1 MSVSF
6 DSLGFAVIRSLLA
19 FWICCFQKHQGR
31 FFKCF
36 LVFGG
41 LKNKTLYSH
50 FHFHSSKKKKNELKF
65 FSLPFSPPCPNSLPF
80 TSGIGS
86 IFAHPYGSISNSSCT
101 GYQIL
106 CLLVPG
112 SKSSADLWTSV
123 QKNPG
128 VWRKDAPLWIKS
140 LHQLLSPIKK
150 RHSPLMPCLNFSCSL
165 RERMIY

>member
-6 DSLGFAVIRSLLA
+6 DPLLVLQLLGVFAGVLNMLLSKA
-19 FWICCFQKHQGR
+19 PRKILN
-31 FFKCF
+31 CF

-41 LKNKTLYSH
+41 LKNKTLTSH
-50 FHFHSSKKKKNELKF
+50 FYFHSSKKYGLTF
-65 FSLPFSPPCPNSLPF
+65 FLSANSLFRP
-80 TSGIGS
+80 S
-86 IFAHPYGSISNSSCT
+86 IHKWDWLSLAHPYGSISNSSCT

-123 QKNPG
+123 QKKKKNPG

-140 LHQLLSPIKK
+140 SHQLLSPMK
-150 RHSPLMPCLNFSCSL
+150 RPGLLMPCLKFSCSL

>member
-6 DSLGFAVIRSLLA
+6 DPLLVLQLLGVFAGILNMLLSKA
-19 FWICCFQKHQGR
+19 PRKILN
-31 FFKCF
+31 CF

-41 LKNKTLYSH
+41 LKNNTLTSH
-50 FHFHSSKKKKNELKF
+50 FYFHSSKKYGLTF
-65 FSLPFSPPCPNSLPF
+65 FLFANSLFRP
-80 TSGIGS
+80 S
-86 IFAHPYGSISNSSCT
+86 IHKWDWLSFAHPYGSISNSSCT

-123 QKNPG
+123 QKKKIQVFEG
-128 VWRKDAPLWIKS
+128 KTLHCEES
-140 LHQLLSPIKK
+140 SHQLLSPMK
-150 RHSPLMPCLNFSCSL
+150 RPGFLMPCLNFSCSL